1 MSGPSL
7 QLVLGL
13 VLLAVAIV
21 LGLLAYRWQPGAATD
36 GPAGAASAG
45 FGRAR
50 ALAGL
55 AFISGLVF
63 TISGIVN
70 ASGPAIAYIN
80 PTPDTVAS
88 VDRGALLYDASCAR
102 CHGAEYRGDGP
113 DAGTTEVP
121 PSSLISGLLAGHS
134 DSDLYAW
141 IRDGLPGGM
150 PGSATSLTDAQRWD
164 LVNFLRGIN
173 GQGPS
178 PDLVPA
184 GSPGASLTSS
194 PTSAAGFGLVGG
206 AMILFGGWY
215 STGIRRGRARRR
227 GGDR

>member
-1 MSGPSL
+1 L
-7 QLVLGL
+7 LGT
-13 VLLAVAIV
+13 AIV
-21 LGLLAYRWQPGAATD
+21 LGLLAYRWQPTTGGVLDAERD
-36 GPAGAASAG
+36 SSPN

-50 ALAGL
+50 AFAGL
-55 AFISGLVF
+55 ALISGLVF

-70 ASGPAIAYIN
+70 ASGPAITYVN

-88 VDRGALLYDASCAR
+88 VDRGAVLYDATCAR

-121 PSSLISGLLAGHS
+121 PSSLISGLLASHS
-134 DSDLYAW
+134 DSDLYTW

-150 PGSATSLTDAQRWD
+150 PGSGATLTDAQRWD

-178 PDLVPA
+178 PDLDPASNVPA
-184 GSPGASLTSS
+184 DL
-194 PTSAAGFGLVGG
+194 AGFGLVGG
-206 AMILFGGWY
+206 ATLLLMGWY
-215 STGIRRGRARRR
+215 SNGILRARRLKR
-227 GGDR
+227 GRR

>member
-1 MSGPSL
+1 MNGLSI
-7 QLVLGL
+7 QLILGL
-13 VLLAVAIV
+13 ALLGAAIV
-21 LGLLAYRWQPGAATD
+21 LGLLAYRWQPASGGLLATST
-36 GPAGAASAG
+36 SAPDG

-50 ALAGL
+50 AFAGL
-55 AFISGLVF
+55 ALIAGLVF
-63 TISGIVN
+63 TISAIVN
-70 ASGPAIAYIN
+70 ASGPPITYVN

-121 PSSLISGLLAGHS
+121 PSSLLSGLLAGHS

-150 PGSATSLTDAQRWD
+150 PGSGTTLTDAQRWD

-178 PDLVPA
+178 PDLVP
-184 GSPGASLTSS
+184 GSS
-194 PTSAAGFGLVGG
+194 PTAGPSASVGAGLVGG

-215 STGIRRGRARRR
+215 TTGIRRGRAGPH
-227 GGDR
+227 GGGR

>member
-1 MSGPSL
+1 MSGVSV
-7 QLVLGL
+7 QLVVGLALLG
-13 VLLAVAIV
+13 VAIV
-21 LGLLAYRWQPGAATD
+21 LGLLAYRWQPVAATD
-36 GPAGAASAG
+36 GEAARAASAG
-45 FGRAR
+45 FERAR
-50 ALAGL
+50 AFAGL
-55 AFISGLVF
+55 ASISGLVF

-70 ASGPAIAYIN
+70 ASGPAITYIN

-121 PSSLISGLLAGHS
+121 PSSLISDLLAGHS

-150 PGSATSLTDAQRWD
+150 PGSGTTLTDAQRWD

-178 PDLVPA
+178 PDLVP
-184 GSPGASLTSS
+184 TSS
-194 PTSAAGFGLVGG
+194 PAAMAGFGLIGG
-206 AMILFGGWY
+206 LAILLFGWY
-215 STGIRRGRARRR
+215 TSGIRRGRARTR
-227 GGDR
+227 GGHR

>member
-1 MSGPSL
+1 
-7 QLVLGL
+7 
-13 VLLAVAIV
+13 
-21 LGLLAYRWQPGAATD
+21 LLAYRWQPAAGGLL
-36 GPAGAASAG
+36 GPGGLLAPGGVPLPEGGSSAN

-50 ALAGL
+50 AFAGL

-70 ASGPAIAYIN
+70 ASGPTITYVN

-88 VDRGALLYDASCAR
+88 VDRGAVLYDATCAR

-121 PSSLISGLLAGHS
+121 PSILISGLVASHS
-134 DSDLYAW
+134 DSDLYTW

-150 PGSATSLTDAQRWD
+150 PGSGATLTDAQRWD

-178 PDLVPA
+178 PDLA
-184 GSPGASLTSS
+184 
-194 PTSAAGFGLVGG
+194 PTSDGPAELAGFGLVGG
-206 AMILFGGWY
+206 ATLLLMGWY
-215 STGIRRGRARRR
+215 SSGILRGGRWKRGRR
-227 GGDR
+227 

>member
-1 MSGPSL
+1 MSGLSI
-7 QLVLGL
+7 QLGL
-13 VLLAVAIV
+13 GLALLVAAIV
-21 LGLLAYRWQPGAATD
+21 LGLLAYRWQPAAGGVLGT
-36 GPAGAASAG
+36 GTSSATN

-50 ALAGL
+50 AFAGL

-70 ASGPAIAYIN
+70 ASGPVITYVN
-80 PTPDTVAS
+80 PTPDTVTS
-88 VDRGALLYDASCAR
+88 VDQGAVLYDATCAR

-121 PSSLISGLLAGHS
+121 PSSLISGLLATHS
-134 DSDLYAW
+134 DSELYTW

-150 PGSATSLTDAQRWD
+150 PGSGTTLTDAQRWD

-178 PDLVPA
+178 PDLVP
-184 GSPGASLTSS
+184 TSS
-194 PTSAAGFGLVGG
+194 TRAELAGFGLVGG
-206 AMILFGGWY
+206 ATLLFVGWY
-215 STGIRRGRARRR
+215 SSGILRNGRSKRRR
-227 GGDR
+227 R